1 MQLADVTEA
10 FLRSIDIHTILPQQ
24 EPFVMVGKLVHFE
37 LRTSTTE
44 TVIREDNL
52 FVEKGYFTPCGIM
65 ENMAQTCASRIGFY
79 NKYILEKEVQI
90 GYIGA
95 IRDFVNPG
103 KARAG
108 SQITTTVDVV
118 DEVFGMTLASATVKF
133 QEEVIAT
140 AQIVLAVKNME
151 L

>member
-52 FVEKGYFTPCGIM
+52 FVEKGYFTPSGIM

-95 IRDFVNPG
+95 IRDFVNLG

-118 DEVFGMTLASATVKF
+118 DEVFGMTLASATVKC

>member
-65 ENMAQTCASRIGFY
+65 DLQ
-79 NKYILEKEVQI
+79 
-90 GYIGA
+90 
-95 IRDFVNPG
+95 
-103 KARAG
+103 
-108 SQITTTVDVV
+108 
-118 DEVFGMTLASATVKF
+118 
-133 QEEVIAT
+133 
-140 AQIVLAVKNME
+140 
-151 L
+151 